1 MNKNNWLRLNI
12 QHFAKQTFNPD
23 NVLMQ
28 DYKSG
33 QIPAEQG
40 TLILKDTVQGSAIM
54 QLAKY
59 EEMTK
64 MEKQFTFL
72 ADGVSA
78 YWVDEAERIQTS
90 KPSWSTATMRAKK
103 MGVIIPV
110 TKEFLQFSVSD
121 FFNQMRP
128 QIAEAFYTKF
138 DQATIFGN
146 GNPFGDAHSI
156 WANIQAAGNTLAL
169 GAGDEDLYDQ
179 LNSLVGMVEDEDG
192 TPNGFTT
199 LRSNNKLFRGVRD
212 KNGIPLYTNA
222 NGGTP
227 SMLNG
232 QPIGY
237 VNRKSWDRT
246 KAEIITGDWDFARY
260 GIVNNIQFEILTE
273 ATLTTV
279 VDQDGA
285 PLSLAERDMVALK
298 ATFMPAF
305 MVLKEGNFAALT
317 PTTTP

>member
-1 MNKNNWLRLNI
+1 MKNWLRLNI

-23 NVLMQ
+23 NVLMAES
-28 DYKSG
+28 KSG
-33 QIPAEQG
+33 QVPTEQG

-59 EEMTK
+59 EPMDK
-64 MEKQFTFL
+64 PEKEFTFL

-78 YWVDEAERIQTS
+78 YWVDEAERIQTD
-90 KPSWSTATMRAKK
+90 KPSWAKATMRSKK

-110 TKEFLQFSVSD
+110 TKEFLQFTVTD

-128 QIAEAFYTKF
+128 QIAEAFYTLF
-138 DQATIFGN
+138 DQAALFGN
-146 GNPFGDAHSI
+146 NNPFGEAHSI
-156 WANIQAAGNTLAL
+156 WNNIQAAGNTLAL
-169 GAGDEDLYDQ
+169 GAGEEDLYDQ
-179 LNSLVGMVEDEDG
+179 LNSILGMVEDEDG

-212 KNGIPLYTNA
+212 SNGLPMFTSANA
-222 NGGTP
+222 GTP
-227 SMLNG
+227 ATLLG
-232 QPIGY
+232 QPVGY
-237 VNRKSWDRT
+237 VNKKSWDRT

-260 GIVNNIQFEILTE
+260 GIVNNIQYEILTE

-279 VDQDGA
+279 VDQDGH

-298 ATFMPAF
+298 ATFHPAF

-317 PTTTP
+317 PQA